1 MAKVI
6 TVTNQKGGVGKTTTS
21 INLAFYLAKKNRTV
35 LLIDF
40 DPQGNATSGLG
51 IDKRNLKETM
61 CDVMLGETEFKN
73 VICQANQKIK
83 KLFVAPTMPELA
95 NVEVQMADME
105 DKFRILKKAIDSVK
119 DDYDYIIIDSPPSLS
134 LLTVNG
140 MIAADYLLLPVQTE
154 FYALEGVAQLLESMN
169 LVKKAMNPKLKLLGV
184 LATMYDRRTVLSSQ
198 TLAELKRYFK
208 DKVFETTIPTE
219 SIDSTFDPTADEDAK
234 DSKLREIKVSDI
246 EPDPDQPRRDFKPEQ
261 LQALANSIKE
271 HGVLQPIV
279 VTKDDNKY
287 KIVAGE
293 RRWRASKI
301 AEIEKIP
308 AIVRSLDAQ
317 NRLELSLIENVQRED
332 LNAIETATA
341 YAKLKNQ
348 FNMSSEEVAKR
359 VGKSESAVINTMRLL
374 SLPEEAKHA
383 MVEYKLSEG
392 QMRPLITATPE
403 QIKAVLPK
411 IINESWSARKVE
423 QYMVEVKARAKAAQK
438 AEERPVSAESESRAA
453 ALSKKLGVGVKVR
466 TNARGS
472 GDIVLKFKDEKEFE
486 KLCSILTA

>member
-1 MAKVI
+1 MSA
-6 TVTNQKGGVGKTTTS
+6 
-21 INLAFYLAKKNRTV
+21 R
-35 LLIDF
+35 
-40 DPQGNATSGLG
+40 GLG
-51 IDKRNLKETM
+51 RGFE
-61 CDVMLGETEFKN
+61 
-73 VICQANQKIK
+73 
-83 KLFVAPTMPELA
+83 
-95 NVEVQMADME
+95 
-105 DKFRILKKAIDSVK
+105 
-119 DDYDYIIIDSPPSLS
+119 
-134 LLTVNG
+134 
-140 MIAADYLLLPVQTE
+140 
-154 FYALEGVAQLLESMN
+154 AL
-169 LVKKAMNPKLKLLGV
+169 
-184 LATMYDRRTVLSSQ
+184 
-198 TLAELKRYFK
+198 
-208 DKVFETTIPTE
+208 IPTE

-453 ALSKKLGVGVKVR
+453 ALSKRLGVGVKVR